1 MITAEEVSAIFREPD
16 QEKREAMI
24 DALSEEQAKY
34 ILKCYANFLNRW
46 EEK

>member
-1 MITAEEVSAIFREPD
+1 MITAEELSAIFHEPD

-46 EEK
+46 DEK

>member
-1 MITAEEVSAIFREPD
+1 MISAEELSAIFHEPD

-46 EEK
+46 DDK